1 MRPVTFEDLL
11 VVQVDNCVRYNQ
23 REKDDPYYADGVYYI
38 KQCSKLQD
46 AWKEKWDH
54 LLLKVAAQTSVYF
67 EVPKVR
73 KQSKNSD
80 GGADGGGGGGGG
92 GTSGRV
98 GFTLGGSRVDGD
110 GAEGQLLWRGDGGLV
125 ARAVARRVERAEAVA
140 PPPNLSRVEQ
150 VSQPASQ
157 PVVCLA
163 LSACGFTHGCVRRSA
178 DLDGPAPQWRWS
190 GGGEHTPNSRRGR
203 RRSCGGVISCG
214 TGDWIEDRIEDCGV
228 AIVENYCCLL
238 YYRYCGK
245 LLLSIV
251 YSRNNGS
258 H

>member
-157 PVVCLA
+157 SCAWLCLRAASLTVVCAA
-163 LSACGFTHGCVRRSA
+163 LQILMDQHR
-178 DLDGPAPQWRWS
+178 S
-190 GGGEHTPNSRRGR
+190 GGGQEAVSTHPTA
-203 RRSCGGVISCG
+203 GGVGGGAAAVSSAAAPAIGS
-214 TGDWIEDRIEDCGV
+214 RIGSR
-228 AIVENYCCLL
+228 IV
-238 YYRYCGK
+238 
-245 LLLSIV
+245 V
-251 YSRNNGS
+251 
-258 H
+258 